1 MIEEGVSTAGRGSG
15 EVALRERDLKTTC
28 FGIIAGIRACSQH
41 ENGTFQCPDV
51 AQAGSLVRERECRR
65 LMTFANSSTHKT
77 REATP
82 AQVIHCDRLSG
93 DVANAICKTG
103 R

>member
-51 AQAGSLVRERECRR
+51 AQAGSLVRERGH
-65 LMTFANSSTHKT
+65 SSTRTQIAVPH
-77 REATP
+77 AHGSGVF
-82 AQVIHCDRLSG
+82 AQVKPR
-93 DVANAICKTG
+93 
-103 R
+103 